1 MQPSAPGAGDTGPP
15 CPRCGR
21 RPPVGGGPFCP
32 FCGRYLAALRWVAE
46 PPPGATPPR
55 PAQVRARYTGPP
67 RYRLQPRWGFPL
79 GPWTRQE
86 QEPARPDPLFRARS
100 LVGSLVPLLWATA
113 AVALLA
119 AGAEVWRYVLLLA
132 SRDGALPAE
141 AVAAS
146 DALVASAGTVA
157 PILTLVVGVLMV
169 LWTVRAAQAAGDLA
183 QVRPSRSTRA
193 IVLGW
198 LVPGLNLAVPGS
210 VLAEIEHSALGLPAE
225 RRPRPSRLLLVWW
238 VLWAAS
244 VVLTVVVLL
253 WSLRDGVQARA
264 DGVVLHAVLDVLA
277 AVTAGVTARLV
288 LQLTRLLSPAAPR
301 RRELLLRI
309 PTPPV
314 PQAPPPAAASAARAC
329 RTGSECPP
337 GV

>member
-1 MQPSAPGAGDTGPP
+1 VGPP

-21 RPPVGGGPFCP
+21 QAPAGGGPFCP
-32 FCGRYLAALRWVAE
+32 YCGRYLAALRWVAE

-55 PAQVRARYTGPP
+55 QAPERARYTGPP
-67 RYRLQPRWGFPL
+67 RYRLLPRWGFPL
-79 GPWTRQE
+79 GPWAPPQ
-86 QEPARPDPLFRARS
+86 QEPPRPDPLFAARS

-132 SRDGALPAE
+132 SREGALPAE
-141 AVAAS
+141 LVAAS

-169 LWTVRAAQAAGDLA
+169 LWSVRAAQAGADRA
-183 QVRPSRSTRA
+183 HVRPSRSTRA

-198 LVPGLNLAVPGS
+198 LVPGLNASVPGS
-210 VLAEIEHSALGLPAE
+210 VLAEIEHSALGLPAD
-225 RRPRPSRLLLVWW
+225 RRPRPSRLLFVWW
-238 VLWAAS
+238 ALWAAS
-244 VVLTVVVLL
+244 VVLTGIVLL

-264 DGVVLHAVLDVLA
+264 DGVLLHAVLDLLA

-288 LQLTRLLSPAAPR
+288 LRLTRLLAPTAPR
-301 RRELLLRI
+301 RRQVLLRI
-309 PTPPV
+309 N
-314 PQAPPPAAASAARAC
+314 PPPSAAAPAARA
-329 RTGSECPP
+329 
-337 GV
+337 

>member
-1 MQPSAPGAGDTGPP
+1 MGPP
-15 CPRCGR
+15 CPRCGQQA
-21 RPPVGGGPFCP
+21 PAGVGPFCP

-46 PPPGATPPR
+46 PPPGVTPPR
-55 PAQVRARYTGPP
+55 QAPVRARYTGPP
-67 RYRLQPRWGFPL
+67 RYRLLPRWGFPL
-79 GPWTRQE
+79 GPWTRTD
-86 QEPARPDPLFRARS
+86 QEPARPDPLFGARS
-100 LVGSLVPLLWATA
+100 IVGSLVPLLWATA

-141 AVAAS
+141 VVAAS

-169 LWTVRAAQAAGDLA
+169 LWSLRAAQAAADRA
-183 QVRPSRSTRA
+183 QVRPSRSARA

-198 LVPGLNLAVPGS
+198 LVPVANLSVPGS
-210 VLAEIEHSALGLPAE
+210 VLAEIEHSALGLPA
-225 RRPRPSRLLLVWW
+225 RLRPRPSRLLLAWW
-238 VLWAAS
+238 ALWAVS
-244 VVLTVVVLL
+244 VVLTAVVLL

-264 DGVVLHAVLDVLA
+264 DGVVLHAVLDLLA

-288 LQLTRLLSPAAPR
+288 LRLTRLLGPAVPR

-309 PTPPV
+309 TH
-314 PQAPPPAAASAARAC
+314 PAGAASSA
-329 RTGSECPP
+329 
-337 GV
+337 V

>member
-1 MQPSAPGAGDTGPP
+1 MGPP

-21 RPPVGGGPFCP
+21 QAPAGGGPFCP

-46 PPPGATPPR
+46 PPPATTPPR
-55 PAQVRARYTGPP
+55 PAPVHSRYTGPP
-67 RYRLQPRWGFPL
+67 RYRLLPRWGFPL
-79 GPWTRQE
+79 GPWKPP
-86 QEPARPDPLFRARS
+86 EPARARRNPLLGARS

-132 SRDGALPAE
+132 SRDGALQAE

-157 PILTLVVGVLMV
+157 PILSLVVGVLMV
-169 LWTVRAAQAAGDLA
+169 LWTVRAAQAAADRA
-183 QVRPSRSTRA
+183 QVRSSRSTRM

-198 LVPGLNLAVPGS
+198 LVPGLNLSIPGS
-210 VLAEIEHSALGLPAE
+210 VLTEIEHSAIALPAD
-225 RRPRPSRLLLVWW
+225 RRPHPSRLVLVWW
-238 VLWAAS
+238 GLWAAS
-244 VVLTVVVLL
+244 VVLTAVVLL

-264 DGVVLHAVLDVLA
+264 DGVVLHAVLDLLA

-288 LQLTRLLSPAAPR
+288 LRITRLLAPAAPR
-301 RRELLLRI
+301 RREVLLRI
-309 PTPPV
+309 TP
-314 PQAPPPAAASAARAC
+314 PPPAAPVDQKPQTLSRATASIA
-329 RTGSECPP
+329 
-337 GV
+337 

>member
-1 MQPSAPGAGDTGPP
+1 MQPSAPGAGQAPLGPP

-21 RPPVGGGPFCP
+21 QAPAGGGPFCP

-46 PPPGATPPR
+46 PPPGATPPQ
-55 PAQVRARYTGPP
+55 PAPVPTRYTGPP
-67 RYRLQPRWGFPL
+67 RYHLLPRWGFPI
-79 GPWTRQE
+79 GPWKPQE
-86 QEPARPDPLFRARS
+86 KAPASPDPLFGARS
-100 LVGSLVPLLWATA
+100 LVGSLVPLLWATT

-132 SRDGALPAE
+132 SRDGALSAE

-169 LWTVRAAQAAGDLA
+169 LWTVRAAQAAADRA
-183 QVRPSRSTRA
+183 KVRPSRSTRA

-198 LVPGLNLAVPGS
+198 LVPGINLSVPGS
-210 VLAEIEHSALGLPAE
+210 VLAEIEHGALGLPAD
-225 RRPRPSRLLLVWW
+225 RRPHPSRMLLVWW
-238 VLWAAS
+238 ALWVVS

-264 DGVVLHAVLDVLA
+264 DGVVLHAVLDLLA

-288 LQLTRLLSPAAPR
+288 LKLTRLLAPAAPR
-301 RRELLLRI
+301 RRELVLRLN
-309 PTPPV
+309 
-314 PQAPPPAAASAARAC
+314 PPPAAAPAARA
-329 RTGSECPP
+329 
-337 GV
+337 